1 MADFAT
7 VLRKTID
14 GLEENTA
21 ETRARVYQRA
31 RDTIE
36 AKLAATSSPEE
47 IVTRQKQLLEDAIAT
62 VEAGYQQPTASPPM
76 EDDLDS
82 FFNSLG
88 ASEPQ
93 APSPADG
100 EPPTETEAADND
112 SPPEFGEPARAED
125 ALPQEANH
133 SGAEYDEG
141 RFEEPF
147 FDDADK
153 PAPEGGA
160 GIADVEG
167 PAPAE
172 HEAETEEAAAPPPP
186 PPPGRRARRGGLVLT
201 LLLGVV
207 FVGAAAYAGWHYRD
221 DLASLAGLDESGN
234 AVAQED
240 GNETADEPEGET
252 AEAAE
257 DSADGNDN
265 QQQAALSESDGKF
278 TQRLTEEGEEI
289 DEGPAGG
296 EPSLGEGTSIA
307 TATQLENGAPLEN
320 EGEASGEALAVGQR
334 AIFYEERTNASEG
347 SAQSGNVVWSIVEE
361 SPGDNLPPEPAVRA
375 EATIPDKD
383 LQLKM
388 TIRRNVDQSLPASHI
403 VELIFLT
410 PEDFS
415 GGSVDNVLRVAMKR
429 NEQDTG
435 SPLLGIPAKIADGFF
450 LVALSDSQADLE
462 TNTTLM
468 RRQSWLDIPI
478 VYTSGRRALVTLEKG
493 TAGAE
498 IFDEAMQAWANA
510 STADS
515 SR

>member
-14 GLEENTA
+14 GLEDNTA

-36 AKLAATSSPEE
+36 AKLAAASSPEE
-47 IVTRQKQLLEDAIAT
+47 IVARQKQLLEDAIAT
-62 VEAGYQQPTASPPM
+62 VEAEYQTPAASPPM

-82 FFNSLG
+82 FFKSLG
-88 ASEPQ
+88 PSEPQ
-93 APSPADG
+93 APSPDDSEPQIETGPAD
-100 EPPTETEAADND
+100 EN
-112 SPPEFGEPARAED
+112 SPPETGESAWAED
-125 ALPQEANH
+125 ALPQEADD
-133 SGAEYDEG
+133 SSATEYDDG

-147 FDDADK
+147 LDDADK
-153 PAPEGGA
+153 PAREA
-160 GIADVEG
+160 EASIADVEG
-167 PAPAE
+167 PDPAE

-186 PPPGRRARRGGLVLT
+186 RRRARRGGLVLT
-201 LLLGVV
+201 LLFGLVL
-207 FVGAAAYAGWHYRD
+207 VGAAAYAGWHYRD
-221 DLASLAGLDESGN
+221 DLVSLAGLDESSDATVVQN
-234 AVAQED
+234 D
-240 GNETADEPEGET
+240 GNEAVDEPEGET
-252 AEAAE
+252 VEAAAE
-257 DSADGNDN
+257 DPAAASDN
-265 QQQAALSESDGKF
+265 QQQAASSEENTKF
-278 TQRLTEEGEEI
+278 TQRLTEDGEEV

-307 TATQLENGAPLEN
+307 TATQLEDGAPIEN
-320 EGEASGEALAVGQR
+320 NGEARGEALAVGQR
-334 AIFYEERTNASEG
+334 AIFYEERTSASEG

-361 SPGDNLPPEPAVRA
+361 SPGDNLPPEPAIRA

-410 PEDFS
+410 SDDFP
-415 GGSVDNVLRVAMKR
+415 GGSIDNVLRVAMKR
-429 NEQDTG
+429 SEQDTG

-462 TNTTLM
+462 TNRTLM

-493 TAGAE
+493 TAGTE
-498 IFDEAMQAWANA
+498 VFDEAMQAWANA
-510 STADS
+510 SS
-515 SR
+515 G